1 VNLRPL
7 HLLAAG
13 VVALAPLLQ
22 ALPAPAANGELIA
35 ALSAQTRVPNLVS
48 GVLLYTRLYDTVA
61 EVVVF
66 TLASMGVVWM
76 LSAERPQA
84 GIHGL
89 DDPAVLVLCRLGA
102 TVAALLAVE
111 LALRGHLSPG
121 GGFAAGVSGGTAL
134 ALLLIVRSG
143 QGPLPPED
151 VSHRNLM
158 RTELIEK
165 LAVLLFL
172 LLAFLS
178 LEGLNLPGGSFGAV
192 ESGGWIPLLNAV
204 IGLKVTLGSWTM
216 VQLFIRYRGLL

>member
-1 VNLRPL
+1 MSLRPL
-7 HLLAAG
+7 HLLAAV

-22 ALPAPAANGELIA
+22 ALPPTAANGTMIA
-35 ALSAQTRVPNLVS
+35 ALSEQTRVPNLVS
-48 GVLLYTRLYDTVA
+48 GVILHTRLYDTVA

-84 GIHGL
+84 SIHGL

-102 TVAALLAVE
+102 TVTALVAVE

-134 ALLLIVRSG
+134 ALLLIVRSRSG
-143 QGPLPPED
+143 AAPPAEATARSVAAD
-151 VSHRNLM
+151 
-158 RTELIEK
+158 ELIEK
-165 LAVLLFL
+165 LSVLLFI

-178 LEGLNLPGGSFGAV
+178 LEGLNLPEGPFGAL
-192 ESGGWIPLLNAV
+192 ESGGWIPILNALMAV
-204 IGLKVTLGSWTM
+204 KVTLGSWTM

>member
-1 VNLRPL
+1 MSLRPL
-7 HLLAAG
+7 HLLAAVA
-13 VVALAPLLQ
+13 VVLAPLLQ
-22 ALPAPAANGELIA
+22 ALPGPGANGDLIA
-35 ALSAQTRVPNLVS
+35 ALSEQTRVPNLVS

-76 LSAERPQA
+76 FSAERPQPT
-84 GIHGL
+84 IHGL

-102 TVAALLAVE
+102 TVTALVAVE

-121 GGFAAGVSGGTAL
+121 GGFAAGVSGGTTL

-143 QGPLPPED
+143 HGPPPSEE

-165 LAVLLFL
+165 LAVLVFIV
-172 LLAFLS
+172 LAFLS
-178 LEGLNLPGGSFGAV
+178 LEGLNLPAGSFGAV
-192 ESGGWIPLLNAV
+192 ESGGWLPLLNALMGV
-204 IGLKVTLGSWTM
+204 KVTLGSWTM

>member
-1 VNLRPL
+1 MSLRPL
-7 HLLAAG
+7 HLLAAV

-22 ALPAPAANGELIA
+22 ALPAPAANSALIA
-35 ALSAQTRVPNLVS
+35 ALSEQTRVPNLVS

-84 GIHGL
+84 TIHGL
-89 DDPAVLVLCRLGA
+89 DDPAVILLCRLGA
-102 TVAALLAVE
+102 TVAALVAVE

-134 ALLLIVRSG
+134 ALLLIVRSSH
-143 QGPLPPED
+143 GPLPTEA
-151 VSHRNLM
+151 VSHRGLA

-165 LAVLLFL
+165 LAVLLFIV
-172 LLAFLS
+172 LAFLS
-178 LEGLNLPGGSFGAV
+178 LEGLNLPEGSFGAV
-192 ESGGWIPLLNAV
+192 ESGGWIPILNALMAV
-204 IGLKVTLGSWTM
+204 KVTLGSWTM

>member
-1 VNLRPL
+1 MSLRPL
-7 HLLAAG
+7 HLLAAV

-22 ALPAPAANGELIA
+22 ALAAPASNGPLIA
-35 ALSAQTRVPNLVS
+35 ALSEQTRVPNLVS
-48 GVLLYTRLYDTVA
+48 GVLLHTRLYDTVA

-76 LSAERPQA
+76 FSTERPQTH
-84 GIHGL
+84 IQGL
-89 DDPAVLVLCRLGA
+89 DDPAVLVLCRMGA
-102 TVAALLAVE
+102 TVTALVAVE

-143 QGPLPPED
+143 QGPPPSEET
-151 VSHRNLM
+151 SHRTLM
-158 RTELIEK
+158 RTELVEK

-178 LEGLNLPGGSFGAV
+178 LEGLNLPSGRFGAV
-192 ESGGWIPLLNAV
+192 ESGGWIPLLNALMGV
-204 IGLKVTLGSWTM
+204 KVSLGSWTM

>member
-1 VNLRPL
+1 MNLRPL
-7 HLLAAG
+7 HLLAAV

-22 ALPAPAANGELIA
+22 ALSAPSTNGALIA
-35 ALSAQTRVPNLVS
+35 ALSEQTRVPNLVS
-48 GVLLYTRLYDTVA
+48 GVILYTRLYDTVA

-76 LSAERPQA
+76 LSPERPQA
-84 GIHGL
+84 SIHGL

-102 TVAALLAVE
+102 TVTALVAVE

-134 ALLLIVRSG
+134 ALLLFVRSG
-143 QGPLPPED
+143 QGPPPSEE
-151 VSHRNLM
+151 VSHRNLL

-165 LAVLLFL
+165 LAVLLFI

-178 LEGLNLPGGSFGAV
+178 LEGLNLPEGSFGAV
-192 ESGGWIPLLNAV
+192 ESGGWIPLLNALMGV
-204 IGLKVTLGSWTM
+204 KVTLGSWTM
-216 VQLFIRYRGLL
+216 VQVFIRYRGLL

>member
-1 VNLRPL
+1 MSLRPL
-7 HLLAAG
+7 HLPAAA

-22 ALPAPAANGELIA
+22 ALAPPDTNGPLIA
-35 ALSAQTRVPNLVS
+35 ALSEQTRVPNLVS
-48 GVLLYTRLYDTVA
+48 GVLLHTRLYDTVA

-76 LSAERPQA
+76 FSAERPLA
-84 GIHGL
+84 RIHGL

-102 TVAALLAVE
+102 TVTALVAVE

-143 QGPLPPED
+143 QGPPPSEEI
-151 VSHRNLM
+151 SHRNLM

-172 LLAFLS
+172 VLAFLS
-178 LEGLNLPGGSFGAV
+178 LEGLNLPDGSFGAV
-192 ESGGWIPLLNAV
+192 ESGGWIPLLNALMGV
-204 IGLKVTLGSWTM
+204 KVTLGSWTM

>member
-1 VNLRPL
+1 MRPL
-7 HLLAAG
+7 HLLAAV

-22 ALPAPAANGELIA
+22 ALPPASANGALIA
-35 ALSAQTRVPNLVS
+35 ALSEQTRVPNLVS
-48 GVLLYTRLYDTVA
+48 GVILHTRLYDTVA

-76 LSAERPQA
+76 LSAERPQTS
-84 GIHGL
+84 IQGL

-102 TVAALLAVE
+102 TVSALVAVE

-134 ALLLIVRSG
+134 ALLLIVRSRSG
-143 QGPLPPED
+143 AAPPSAATARSVAAD
-151 VSHRNLM
+151 
-158 RTELIEK
+158 ELVEK
-165 LAVLLFL
+165 LAVLLFI

-178 LEGLNLPGGSFGAV
+178 LEGLNLPEGSFGAL
-192 ESGGWIPLLNAV
+192 ESGGWIPILNALMAV
-204 IGLKVTLGSWTM
+204 KVTLGSWTM